1 MSTWKCSFLCV
12 FQFQPIKTVNQINKK
27 KLNGVENTY
36 IKIWG
41 TMRRQTPKLYYNT
54 SNATQILRFGTLY
67 SERALKG
74 LIEKRGEL
82 QMGGSALIDP
92 ASSVVALY
100 FVAAP

>member
-1 MSTWKCSFLCV
+1 MHTVCFPISTNKNCES
-12 FQFQPIKTVNQINKK
+12 NQQK
-27 KLNGVENTY
+27 KLNRVENTY

-74 LIEKRGEL
+74 LIEKRGEP